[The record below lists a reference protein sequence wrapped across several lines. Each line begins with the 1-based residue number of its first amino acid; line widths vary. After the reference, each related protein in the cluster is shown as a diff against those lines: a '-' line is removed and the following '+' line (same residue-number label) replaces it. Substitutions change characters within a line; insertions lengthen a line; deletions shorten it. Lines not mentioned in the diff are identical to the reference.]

1 MSTLT
6 VERSATAELALTVSQ
21 NGGVSGL
28 AAVVAVRDG
37 ASYLDWFDMTFKAAG
52 WTTRQAAMSEIGDG
66 HYRHSLDLAAI
77 TNLPSATVALSAEY
91 ATTGAVAASAHDL
104 LLLVASFLDL
114 PTAAAVA
121 SVQADADDIQTRLP
135 AALVSGRLDASVGAM
150 AAGVLTASSLA
161 ADAVAEVADAIWD
174 EAKAGHIAAGS
185 FGEEVQG
192 HATQAEILSDATPF
206 AGASIAAIL
215 ADTDSLDATK
225 ITTARANALDEITV
239 ARLGE
244 LDAANLPADIA
255 AVQAD
260 VDDIQTRLPATL
272 VGGRIDASVGAMAA
286 GVVTAS
292 AIATNALDADA
303 LATDAVA
310 KIVAALNDPT
320 AAAIADAVWQEV
332 LAAHETTAGSAAQ
345 AIAVLRNR
353 IRVDFAAG
361 PPRQLVVYAQD
372 GVTELYR
379 AELTTDNG
387 DEVLAFFGVQH
398 ERGAPT

>member
-52 WTTRQAAMSEIGDG
+52 WTTRQAAMIEIGDG

-104 LLLVASFLDL
+104 LLVVESFLDL

-135 AALVSGRLDASVGAM
+135 AALVSGRIDASVGAM
-150 AAGVLTASSLA
+150 AAGVL
-161 ADAVAEVADAIWD
+161 
-174 EAKAGHIAAGS
+174 
-185 FGEEVQG
+185 
-192 HATQAEILSDATPF
+192 
-206 AGASIAAIL
+206 
-215 ADTDSLDATK
+215 
-225 ITTARANALDEITV
+225 
-239 ARLGE
+239 
-244 LDAANLPADIA
+244 
-255 AVQAD
+255 
-260 VDDIQTRLPATL
+260 
-272 VGGRIDASVGAMAA
+272 
-286 GVVTAS
+286 TAS

>member
-37 ASYLDWFDMTFKAAG
+37 VSSYLDWFDMTFKAAG

-135 AALVSGRLDASVGAM
+135 AALV
-150 AAGVLTASSLA
+150 
-161 ADAVAEVADAIWD
+161 
-174 EAKAGHIAAGS
+174 
-185 FGEEVQG
+185 
-192 HATQAEILSDATPF
+192 
-206 AGASIAAIL
+206 
-215 ADTDSLDATK
+215 
-225 ITTARANALDEITV
+225 
-239 ARLGE
+239 
-244 LDAANLPADIA
+244 
-255 AVQAD
+255 
-260 VDDIQTRLPATL
+260 
-272 VGGRIDASVGAMAA
+272 GGRIDASVGAMAA

-332 LAAHETTAGSAAQ
+332 LAAHETTVGSAAQ